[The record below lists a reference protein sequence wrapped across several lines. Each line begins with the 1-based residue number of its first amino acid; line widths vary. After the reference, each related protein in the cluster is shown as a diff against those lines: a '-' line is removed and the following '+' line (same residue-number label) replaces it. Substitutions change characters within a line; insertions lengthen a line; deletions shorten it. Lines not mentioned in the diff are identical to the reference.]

1 LKKAQLF
8 GDEEM
13 TKTPVMGDRGL
24 RGEFKVI
31 YIEKLYV
38 TVLGTLSM
46 LLLIFILKIF
56 A

>member
-1 LKKAQLF
+1 M

-13 TKTPVMGDRGL
+13 IKTPVMGDRGV

-31 YIEKLYV
+31 YIDKLYV
-38 TVLGTLSM
+38 TVLGKLCM